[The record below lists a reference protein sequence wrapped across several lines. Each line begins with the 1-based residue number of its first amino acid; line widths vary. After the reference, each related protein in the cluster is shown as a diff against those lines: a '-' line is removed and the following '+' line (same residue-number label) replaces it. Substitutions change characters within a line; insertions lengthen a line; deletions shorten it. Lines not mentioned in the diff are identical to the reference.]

1 MDKATTKKLAE
12 ASAKALEAV
21 ASEYGVSVRYKSGNY
36 SSTTASLKFEF
47 SDIGDDGVVQTR
59 ESEAFTQLAH
69 VYGLKAEDLGA
80 TFESRGRTYTI
91 VGLNGRARKMPIQAT
106 RDDGKSFKFTDV
118 TVVDALARGRR
129 SK

>member
-21 ASEYGVSVRYKSGNY
+21 ASEYGVSVQYKSGNY
-36 SSTTASLKFEF
+36 SRTTASLKFDF
-47 SDIGDDGVVQTR
+47 SEVGEDGVVQTR
-59 ESEAFTQLAH
+59 ESENFTKLAH
-69 VYGLKAEDLGA
+69 IYGLKAEDLGA
-80 TFESRGRTYTI
+80 TFEAGGRTYTI

-106 RDDGKSFKFTDV
+106 RDDGKPFKFTE
-118 TVVDALARGRR
+118 VVVADALARGRR